1 MTEPGGLGTADYS
14 AARARGRAAAA
25 LLFDLDGLL
34 IDSEDACFEAAK
46 TVLAR
51 HSGLTLPTAWYGA
64 QVGKS
69 AEETYDS
76 LRTEFRLRPR
86 LQELL
91 AERYEILARWYAEPT
106 VLPGAEALILEA
118 VRGGKLLGVV
128 SSSPQ
133 PLVEAALGALAFGG
147 CFHTVVTA
155 DHAMVARPKPFPD
168 PYRTACKLLDLDPA
182 EALAFEDS
190 SSGATAAVL
199 AGIPTVAVP
208 NRWTVGQ
215 AFPDAVLKVPT
226 LLHLLPDRD

>member
-1 MTEPGGLGTADYS
+1 MTEPGGLRAADCS

-51 HSGLTLPTAWYGA
+51 HSGLTLPAAWYGA

-69 AEETYDS
+69 AAETYDS
-76 LRTEFRLRPR
+76 LRTDFRLRPR

-91 AERYEILARWYAEPT
+91 AERHELLARWYEAPK
-106 VLPGAEALILEA
+106 VLPGAEALVLEA
-118 VRGGKLLGVV
+118 VRGGKRLGVV

-133 PLVEAALGALAFGG
+133 SLVDAALSALPFGG
-147 CFHTVVTA
+147 RFDAVVAA
-155 DHAMVARPKPFPD
+155 DHAMVSRLKPFPD
-168 PYRTACKLLDLDPA
+168 PYWAACTLLDLDPGD
-182 EALAFEDS
+182 ALALEDS
-190 SSGATAAVL
+190 SSGAIAAVL

-208 NRWTVGQ
+208 SRWTAGQ
-215 AFPDAVLKVPT
+215 PFPDGVLKVGS
-226 LLHLLPDRD
+226 LLHLLADSD